1 MSWLEPRPSPP
12 AASPKPADGTEAA
25 LAVVRRL
32 LHTLQNENAE
42 VRHNRGIIDHSE
54 YNILKSQAL
63 LALNRC
69 APKLAYA
76 DANPALQSALEE
88 LVIELETNRRLLATQ
103 LQAAQAV
110 AAIIARAIRDVQS
123 DGTYTRM
130 PSRGAL
136 L

>member
-1 MSWLEPRPSPP
+1 MTWLETRHSAS
-12 AASPKPADGTEAA
+12 AASSKPADGTEAA

-32 LHTLQNENAE
+32 LHTLRSENAE
-42 VRHNRGIIDHSE
+42 VNLNRGMIDHSE

-76 DANPALQSALEE
+76 DSNPALQTALEE
-88 LVIELETNRRLLATQ
+88 VIIELEANRKLLATQ

-110 AAIIARAIRDVQS
+110 AAIISRAIREVQS

-130 PSRGAL
+130 QSRGDL

>member
-1 MSWLEPRPSPP
+1 MTWLNARQSVS
-12 AASPKPADGTEAA
+12 AASVKATDGTDAA

-32 LHTLQNENAE
+32 LQTLQSENAE
-42 VRHNRGIIDHSE
+42 VCLNRGMTDHSD

-69 APKLAYA
+69 APKLVYA
-76 DANPALQSALEE
+76 ETNPALQTALQE
-88 LVIELETNRRLLATQ
+88 VVVELETNRRLLATQ

-110 AAIIARAIRDVQS
+110 AAIIARAIREVQS

-130 PSRGAL
+130 SSRVASL
-136 L
+136 